1 MKYIIGVDLGG
12 THIKAGL
19 VKDKKIVKRILIKT
33 NSSTKQDILKSITNA
48 IEKVKVKPIQGIGIG
63 VPGIIDY
70 KKGEII
76 NLTNLPL
83 KNFKIKRFLEKKFNV
98 PVFIDND
105 ANCFVLGE
113 ALYGAGKNKHVVI
126 GLTLGTG
133 VGGGIVIN
141 KKVFHGRF
149 NAGELGHMSI
159 KHDGIK
165 CICGNFGC
173 IEQYASKHGIMRTA
187 KKLNVK
193 STKDIYNL
201 ALKGNKEA
209 IRVFKKTGFYLGV
222 AITNLIAVFDPDV
235 IVIGG
240 GISNSWKFFSKSMIE
255 TVNERSFV
263 NKKPRIVQRK
273 LKGAAILGAASLVK
287 RQ

>member
-1 MKYIIGVDLGG
+1 MKYTIGVDLGG

-19 VKDKKIVKRILIKT
+19 VKDKKVVKRVLFKT
-33 NSSTKQDILKSITNA
+33 NSSTKQDILKGITDA
-48 IEKVKVKPIQGIGIG
+48 IEKVKIKPVQGIGIG

-70 KKGEII
+70 KKGEAIK
-76 NLTNLPL
+76 LTNLPI
-83 KNFKIKRFLEKKFNV
+83 KNFKIKKFFEKKFKV
-98 PVFIDND
+98 PVFLDND
-105 ANCFVLGE
+105 ASCFVLGE
-113 ALYGAGKNKHVVI
+113 ALYGSGKNKDVVI

-133 VGGGIVIN
+133 VGGGVVIN
-141 KKVFHGRF
+141 KKIFHGLF

-173 IEQYASKHGIMRTA
+173 IEQYAGKHGIMRSA

-193 STKDIYNL
+193 NTRDIYKL

-209 IRVFKKTGFYLGV
+209 IRVFEKTGFYLGV
-222 AITNLIAVFDPDV
+222 AITNLIAAFDPDV

-240 GISNSWKFFSKSMIE
+240 GISNSWEFFSKSMIQ
-255 TVNERSFV
+255 TVDQRSFV
-263 NKKPRIVQRK
+263 NKKPRIVKRK
-273 LKGAAILGAASLVK
+273 LKDSAILGAASLV
-287 RQ
+287 RL